1 MYKMAGFEEKRQDVL
16 FERMRAHPLGTVCVS
31 GEAGLAAYHVPFE
44 IGAPAAGAPHGVLR
58 AHVARANALWTLA
71 GRPVLVVFSGPSAY
85 VTPALYE
92 DKTVHGKVVPT
103 YDYAVAHAHG
113 VLRAI
118 DDPAWMYSLLERL
131 TLQHE
136 SSRAEP
142 WLIQDA
148 PRGFVDK
155 LMTHLVGIEIVIDRL
170 EGMTKMSQNRSVRD
184 RATIAEAIPEIA
196 PLVRSAVFGQ

>member
-1 MYKMAGFEEKRQDVL
+1 MYKMAGFEETRQDVL
-16 FERMRAHPLGTVCVS
+16 LERMRAHPLGTVCVS
-31 GEAGLAAYHVPFE
+31 GDAGLAAYHVPFE
-44 IGAPAAGAPHGVLR
+44 IGAPAGDAPFGVLR
-58 AHVARANALWTLA
+58 GHVARANPLWTLS
-71 GRPVLVVFSGPSAY
+71 GQPVLVVFNGPSAY

-92 DKTVHGKVVPT
+92 DKAVDGKVVPT

-118 DDPAWMYSLLERL
+118 DDPAWMYAFLERL

-136 SSRAEP
+136 SAREKP

-184 RATIAEAIPEIA
+184 RATIAEALPEIA
-196 PLVRSAVFGQ
+196 PLVRTAVLG